1 MRALNWSKQVHY
13 NSVEETAYV
22 RSVLL
27 WESEETFRAAPTQ
40 LFYGVVLTF
49 TCISTWIFLAT
60 LSSLFSE
67 KYSTISLSFRF
78 FFGFVFGELPLNIEN
93 AENVQTFCRRARHS
107 FQS

>member
-22 RSVLL
+22 RSMLL
-27 WESEETFRAAPTQ
+27 WESEETFRAATTQ

-60 LSSLFSE
+60 LTSLFSE
-67 KYSTISLSFRF
+67 KYSTISLGFRF
-78 FFGFVFGELPLNIEN
+78 FFVLFLVNS
-93 AENVQTFCRRARHS
+93 R
-107 FQS
+107 

>member
-13 NSVEETAYV
+13 NSIEQAPYV

-27 WESEETFRAAPTQ
+27 WESEETFRAPTQ

-60 LSSLFSE
+60 LTSLL
-67 KYSTISLSFRF
+67 TI
-78 FFGFVFGELPLNIEN
+78 
-93 AENVQTFCRRARHS
+93 
-107 FQS
+107 